1 MLEALALAG
10 CYTEAMDIMSQYW
23 GAMLDLGATTFW
35 EDFNLDWT
43 KNAARIDEL
52 VPEGKVDIH
61 SSYGNYCYKGFRHSL
76 CHGWASG
83 PTTWLSAH
91 VLGVKVLEPG
101 CKKVAIEPHLG
112 NLKWAKGTFPT
123 PYGVI
128 KISHKVGADGKVISD
143 VQAPQGVEIVK
154 SETK

>member
-1 MLEALALAG
+1 M
-10 CYTEAMDIMSQYW
+10 
-23 GAMLDLGATTFW
+23 
-35 EDFNLDWT
+35 
-43 KNAARIDEL
+43 
-52 VPEGKVDIH
+52 DIH

-128 KISHKVGADGKVISD
+128 KISHKVDADGKVISD

>member
-1 MLEALALAG
+1 MP
-10 CYTEAMDIMSQYW
+10 
-23 GAMLDLGATTFW
+23 
-35 EDFNLDWT
+35 
-43 KNAARIDEL
+43 K
-52 VPEGKVDIH
+52 GKVDVH
-61 SSYGNYCYKGFRHSL
+61 KTYGDYCYKGYRHSF

-83 PTTWLSAH
+83 PTTWLSRH

-128 KISHKVGADGKVISD
+128 EISHEVNEKGKVISK
-143 VQAPQGVEIVK
+143 VKAPKGVKIVK
-154 SETK
+154 NK